1 MAETEDDLRRKISRL
16 EARNDRLTDMVE
28 DLHRKWGEA
37 LDQASRLA
45 TLLVAAAEKADLEAA
60 PSSRDAPGAIPDR
73 HGDTRIAAGHGKS
86 DI

>member
-1 MAETEDDLRRKISRL
+1 MAETEDDLQRKISRL
-16 EARNDRLTDMVE
+16 EARNDRLMAMVD

-60 PSSRDAPGAIPDR
+60 SSSRDARGAIPDR
-73 HGDTRIAAGHGKS
+73 HGDARIAASQGQS